1 MPMIDDYAKAEELI
15 RKLEAGLPI
24 PARPTST
31 LIRLLRQQGVKLA
44 RNQELSIRRLFY
56 MGDEGGISCDVTPP
70 GMEKTPIIC
79 SITQVEISPEHPLAG
94 EIQNY
99 QRERM
104 GKVRRAGGAPVGFS
118 VEPRRKRRRRQRR

>member
-1 MPMIDDYAKAEELI
+1 MIDDYDKAQELM

-31 LIRLLRQQGVKLA
+31 LLRLLRQQGLKLA
-44 RNQELSIRRLFY
+44 RDQELPIRRLFY

-70 GMEKTPIIC
+70 GLEKTPIIC
-79 SITQVEISPEHPLAG
+79 SITQVEVSPDHPLAG

-99 QRERM
+99 QRERT
-104 GKVRRAGGAPVGFS
+104 GKLRRTGGEPVGFT
-118 VEPRRKRRRRQRR
+118 VEPRRKKRRRRRR